1 MEESSKAIGTMK
13 RLLRRQLSFLLEKI
27 EKWNFDSFCQEV
39 CPDIN
44 IVTKYCPASG
54 IHGNCAHTR
63 SAAYSCNTHFSKA
76 HGEYSPLQFQCG
88 TSRPVFEGKWKV
100 PEKVRR
106 ENRSPHDWITILY
119 SLSSVWNQSRF
130 IEDFGIEKV
139 KLEETLS
146 IFRMV
151 FTSLFGLSIDSGD
164 AMLGSSTY
172 YVRAC
177 KAAIKQYGKDD
188 AIVKVMMPHTLTDPS
203 HWGYF
208 A

>member
-76 HGEYSPLQFQCG
+76 HGEYSRIQFQCS

-100 PEKVRR
+100 PEMSRGR
-106 ENRSPHDWITILY
+106 IYLHTIG
-119 SLSSVWNQSRF
+119 SQSCIPLRW
-130 IEDFGIEKV
+130 FGIKV
-139 KLEETLS
+139 
-146 IFRMV
+146 
-151 FTSLFGLSIDSGD
+151 GLLKIS
-164 AMLGSSTY
+164 
-172 YVRAC
+172 V
-177 KAAIKQYGKDD
+177 
-188 AIVKVMMPHTLTDPS
+188 
-203 HWGYF
+203 
-208 A
+208 

>member
-1 MEESSKAIGTMK
+1 MEESSKEIGTMK

-54 IHGNCAHTR
+54 MHLNCCHTA
-63 SAAYSCNTHFSKA
+63 SDGYSCSDPFVKA
-76 HGEYSPLQFQCG
+76 HGEYSSLQFKCG
-88 TSRPVFEGKWKV
+88 ASRSVFEGKWKV
-100 PEKVRR
+100 PEKVTW
-106 ENRSPHDWITILY
+106 ENLSPHDWITILS

-146 IFRMV
+146 IFRMI
-151 FTSLFGLSIDSGD
+151 FTPIFGLSIDSGD
-164 AMLGSSTY
+164 AMLGSSSY
-172 YVRAC
+172 YVRAY
-177 KAAIKQYGKDD
+177 KDAIK
-188 AIVKVMMPHTLTDPS
+188 
-203 HWGYF
+203 
-208 A
+208 